1 MLSSK
6 SAKAQCSANT
16 EVLRR
21 KGKEVGEFIA
31 EIEKEKV
38 EGRVPVPVLLSV
50 EGRIW
55 SSYYRSFNV
64 IMEEEGFEMD
74 TRRDK
79 TAEAIRFFTQLRF
92 QRMILIRR

>member
-1 MLSSK
+1 M
-6 SAKAQCSANT
+6 
-16 EVLRR
+16 
-21 KGKEVGEFIA
+21 GEFIA

-38 EGRVPVPVLLSV
+38 EGRVPVLLSV